1 MSKEFS
7 TILTWHGGEWTPG
20 VNSRLDGDDALSLWT
35 PTLLTLS
42 LYLKQVRMVGQ
53 QVLDDHRVLCRV
65 CHINALHL
73 TWRLY
78 MFNTKTLKQMLNLIS
93 P

>member
-7 TILTWHGGEWTPG
+7 TICTWHGGEWTPG
-20 VNSRLDGDDALSLWT
+20 VDSRLDGDDALSLWT

-53 QVLDDHRVLCRV
+53 QVLDDH
-65 CHINALHL
+65 
-73 TWRLY
+73 
-78 MFNTKTLKQMLNLIS
+78 
-93 P
+93 